1 MNPISESS
9 NSKSAAPTVLFFA
22 GEASGDQHG
31 SELIKQ
37 LKQLYPD
44 WKLVGWG
51 GDKMAEAG
59 MELRSHY
66 RDRAIM
72 GLVEVIKNIRTIRGF
87 MQQAKQDIQLYH
99 PEKVVF
105 IDNPGFNLPL
115 AKFAKKLGIE
125 VHWYIAPKAW
135 AWNERRI
142 KTMRKCID
150 HLYVIFPFEP
160 DFFASRGM
168 KSVYVGNPTFES
180 VMRFKKGVGKV
191 DMAADSAF
199 KSNNQEVRQENNFK
213 SSINHATIE
222 LNEIPKVQKI
232 HEIRDS
238 NIPGN
243 NAITIA
249 LLAGSRKAEVA
260 SLLPVFVKTALK
272 RIPQNGNI
280 RVAAAPGLTMEFY
293 RNILEKHQLLELLD
307 SGKIQIEFNNTF
319 RILHETAQNG
329 GLALVASG
337 TATLETALLGCPQ
350 IVAYQVN
357 PLTYFVASNILKIK
371 YVSLVNILLN
381 RLSVEEHL
389 KDVSEDILIG
399 AMDRLEANRGRI
411 LEDYAELEGLLR
423 GKSSSGDDADQFAS
437 QRVAKLI
444 G

>member
-1 MNPISESS
+1 MNRISESS
-9 NSKSAAPTVLFFA
+9 NSKSGTPTVLFFA

-37 LKQLYPD
+37 LKRLQPEWNLI
-44 WKLVGWG
+44 GWG
-51 GDKMAEAG
+51 GDIMAEAG
-59 MELRSHY
+59 MELLSHY

-87 MQQAKQDIQLYH
+87 MQQAKRDIELYR

-180 VMRFKKGVGKV
+180 VMRFKDGVGKV
-191 DMAADSAF
+191 EWESSGDSQHDNLRNPDHTSGKF
-199 KSNNQEVRQENNFK
+199 
-213 SSINHATIE
+213 
-222 LNEIPKVQKI
+222 NEI
-232 HEIRDS
+232 EDS
-238 NIPGN
+238 TIPGKN
-243 NAITIA
+243 TITIA

-280 RVAAAPGLTMEFY
+280 RVAAAPGLTMDFY
-293 RNILEKHQLLELLD
+293 RSILEQHQLLQLLD

-319 RILHETAQNG
+319 RILHETAKNG

-381 RLSVEEHL
+381 RMSVEEHL
-389 KDVSEDILIG
+389 KDVSEDILIA
-399 AMDRLEANRGRI
+399 AMDRLEADRGRI
-411 LEDYAELEGLLR
+411 LEDYAELERLLE
-423 GKSSSGDDADQFAS
+423 GSASASGGEEFAS

-444 G
+444 GL

>member
-37 LKQLYPD
+37 LKQLHPD

-99 PEKVVF
+99 PGKVVF

-135 AWNERRI
+135 AWNESRI

-199 KSNNQEVRQENNFK
+199 KSNNQEVRQENNLNNTNHSSTESNYSIK
-213 SSINHATIE
+213 SE
-222 LNEIPKVQKI
+222 QL
-232 HEIRDS
+232 HEIEHSTISR
-238 NIPGN
+238 N
-243 NAITIA
+243 NTKTIA

-272 RIPQNGNI
+272 RIPINGNI
-280 RVAAAPGLTMEFY
+280 RVAAAPGLSLEFY
-293 RNILEKHQLLELLD
+293 RNILEKHQLLELFE

-319 RILHETAQNG
+319 RILHETAQDG

-399 AMDRLEANRGRI
+399 AMERLEANRGRI

-423 GKSSSGDDADQFAS
+423 GRSSSGDDAVQFAS

>member
-37 LKQLYPD
+37 LKQLHPD

-191 DMAADSAF
+191 DMAANSAF
-199 KSNNQEVRQENNFK
+199 KSNNQGVRQENNLNNTNHSSTESNYSIK
-213 SSINHATIE
+213 SE
-222 LNEIPKVQKI
+222 QL
-232 HEIRDS
+232 HEIEHSTISR
-238 NIPGN
+238 N
-243 NAITIA
+243 NTKTIA

-272 RIPQNGNI
+272 RIPINGNI
-280 RVAAAPGLTMEFY
+280 RVAAAPGLTLEFY
-293 RNILEKHQLLELLD
+293 RNILEKYQLLELLD

-399 AMDRLEANRGRI
+399 AMERLEANRGRI

>member
-1 MNPISESS
+1 
-9 NSKSAAPTVLFFA
+9 
-22 GEASGDQHG
+22 
-31 SELIKQ
+31 
-37 LKQLYPD
+37 
-44 WKLVGWG
+44 
-51 GDKMAEAG
+51 
-59 MELRSHY
+59 
-66 RDRAIM
+66 
-72 GLVEVIKNIRTIRGF
+72 
-87 MQQAKQDIQLYH
+87 
-99 PEKVVF
+99 
-105 IDNPGFNLPL
+105 
-115 AKFAKKLGIE
+115 
-125 VHWYIAPKAW
+125 
-135 AWNERRI
+135 
-142 KTMRKCID
+142 
-150 HLYVIFPFEP
+150 
-160 DFFASRGM
+160 
-168 KSVYVGNPTFES
+168 
-180 VMRFKKGVGKV
+180 
-191 DMAADSAF
+191 MAADSAF
-199 KSNNQEVRQENNFK
+199 KSNNQEVSQQNNFK
-213 SSINHATIE
+213 NTNNASIE
-222 LNEIPKVQKI
+222 LNETPKIQKL

-272 RIPQNGNI
+272 RIPINGNI
-280 RVAAAPGLTMEFY
+280 RVAAAPGLTLEFY
-293 RNILEKHQLLELLD
+293 RNILEKHQLLELLE

-423 GKSSSGDDADQFAS
+423 GSDSTLGREEFAS

>member
-9 NSKSAAPTVLFFA
+9 NSKTGTTTILFFA

-37 LKQLYPD
+37 LKRLQPE
-44 WKLVGWG
+44 WNLVGWG

-59 MELRSHY
+59 MELLSHY
-66 RDRAIM
+66 RNRAIM

-87 MQQAKQDIQLYH
+87 MQQAKRDIELYR

-168 KSVYVGNPTFES
+168 ESVYVGNPTFES
-180 VMRFKKGVGKV
+180 VMRFKDGVGKV
-191 DMAADSAF
+191 EKESELHKVE
-199 KSNNQEVRQENNFK
+199 KSTISRNNTK
-213 SSINHATIE
+213 
-222 LNEIPKVQKI
+222 
-232 HEIRDS
+232 
-238 NIPGN
+238 
-243 NAITIA
+243 TIA

-293 RNILEKHQLLELLD
+293 RSILEQHQLLQLLD

-319 RILHETAQNG
+319 RILHETAKNG

-357 PLTYFVASNILKIK
+357 PLTYFVASKILKIK

-381 RLSVEEHL
+381 RMSVEEHL
-389 KDVSEDILIG
+389 KDVSEDILIA
-399 AMDRLEANRGRI
+399 AMDRLEADRDRI

-423 GKSSSGDDADQFAS
+423 GSDSATEREEFAS

>member
-1 MNPISESS
+1 MNRISESS
-9 NSKSAAPTVLFFA
+9 NSKSGTPTVLFFA

-37 LKQLYPD
+37 LKRLQPEWNLI
-44 WKLVGWG
+44 GWG

-59 MELRSHY
+59 MELLSHY
-66 RDRAIM
+66 RNRAIM

-87 MQQAKQDIQLYH
+87 MQQAKRDIELYR

-180 VMRFKKGVGKV
+180 VMRFKDGVGKV
-191 DMAADSAF
+191 EKEENSAF
-199 KSNNQEVRQENNFK
+199 HGNNQDVSHENDLK
-213 SSINHATIE
+213 PSI
-222 LNEIPKVQKI
+222 V
-232 HEIRDS
+232 
-238 NIPGN
+238 
-243 NAITIA
+243 AIKTIA

-272 RIPQNGNI
+272 RIPQDGNI
-280 RVAAAPGLTMEFY
+280 RVAAAPGLTLEFY
-293 RNILEKHQLLELLD
+293 RSILEQHQLLQLLD

-319 RILHETAQNG
+319 RILHETAKNG

-357 PLTYFVASNILKIK
+357 PLTYFVASKILKIK

-381 RLSVEEHL
+381 RMSVEEHL
-389 KDVSEDILIG
+389 KDVSEDILIA
-399 AMDRLEANRGRI
+399 AMDRLEADRGRI
-411 LEDYAELEGLLR
+411 LEDYAELVQLLR
-423 GKSSSGDDADQFAS
+423 GSDSATEREEFAS

-444 G
+444 GL